1 MLGAHMLK
9 AWSSTQPTITLSSG
23 EAELHGVVRASAAGL
38 GMLALLADFGAKLP
52 MRVWTDSTA
61 SIGICKR
68 QGLGKVRHLAVQ
80 DLWVQQRVRAGDFE
94 LYKVPGERN
103 PADLFTKFGL
113 PPDRIEM
120 LLQLLGCHFAEG
132 RPASAPSLKIEGG
145 LRIFQIDSAGAVTEK
160 RPSPGRLLARETVEH
175 RRRYTTSHYHSREAW
190 ALAITAS
197 NSSSPQALMLGDS
210 PISNS
215 SPPQALTLGDSQRH
229 PERAHTLP
237 QPRRERWS
245 DSPED
250 FEAELPEEELKSIL
264 LSIRPSLPQQQPAE
278 ETAWQG
284 GRCVPGTSPADQAQA
299 APRQCLP
306 HQQQGREEFF
316 KVVSHATPVD
326 TAEPFDA
333 IVDIGLRLGSFK
345 RGRGQL
351 PHRLRAGRTIR
362 GGALRS
368 RPVQTKAGQLCP
380 SSVCRPLED

>member
-1 MLGAHMLK
+1 MLGAHLLK

-190 ALAITAS
+190 ALATTVS
-197 NSSSPQALMLGDS
+197 NSSS
-210 PISNS
+210 
-215 SPPQALTLGDSQRH
+215 PQALTLGDSQRN

-264 LSIRPSLPQQQPAE
+264 LSIRPSLPHQQLAE

-368 RPVQTKAGQLCP
+368 RPVQIKPGQLCP
-380 SSVCRPLED
+380 SSVCSPLED